1 MHRDRIT
8 LAFFSLTLALGAA
21 VSCTDSEP
29 IGPSVAPIQTAGA
42 AGNNGTGVAG
52 STGLAGSTTG
62 TAGTT
67 GAAGSVTGAAGST
80 TGSAGSGAAG
90 SSNDGGADSGTATGA
105 AGSSADGGAG
115 AGGAPISFATSVY
128 PILMAK
134 CMPCHTKTAGPDG
147 MLGMSSATVAYTG
160 LLGNAMTGGAAMTN
174 TTCQLLDTKKLRV
187 EPNDPTHSYIYIKVT
202 NTDSQLS
209 AKACGPAMP
218 ETASGLT
225 LTTAQKTTIHDWIMG
240 GAKP

>member
-21 VSCTDSEP
+21 MSCTDSEP
-29 IGPSVAPIQTAGA
+29 IGPSVNTTGA

-52 STGLAGSTTG
+52 STGVAGNTTG

-67 GAAGSVTGAAGST
+67 GAAGTLTGAAGST
-80 TGSAGSGAAG
+80 TGSAGSGVAG
-90 SSNDGGADSGTATGA
+90 SGIDAGADSGTGTGA
-105 AGSSADGGAG
+105 AGSKADGGTDG
-115 AGGAPISFATSVY
+115 GGATLSFATDVY

-147 MLGMSSATVAYTG
+147 MLAMSSATAAYTSLVG
-160 LLGNAMTGGAAMTN
+160 AAMTGGAAMTN

-187 EPNDPTHSYIYIKVT
+187 EPGDPTHSYIYIKVT

-240 GAKP
+240 GALK